1 MAKVNVALVFGG
13 RSSEHAI
20 SCVTAG
26 NVLAAIDRSKYDVTI
41 IGISASG
48 RWLLQSGHEPLAITD
63 GVLPEVTSGDEVL
76 FTSVPGAP
84 VQAGTRGPL
93 QDIDVVFPLLHG
105 PWGEDGT
112 IQGLLELAAIPYVGS
127 GVYASA
133 AAMDKVHMKA
143 AFRAAALPVA
153 PYVAISDRAWRT
165 DRDAALAR
173 VRELPLPVF
182 VKPARAGSSIGITRV
197 DDVAALEDA
206 IEFARRHDPKVIV
219 EQGVTDAREIECA
232 VLVRDGVAEASVL
245 GEIRVHGEHDFYDFE
260 AKYLDDAADLI
271 IPAEL
276 PAEITERVRATAL
289 DAFAALDCEG
299 LARVDFFVRRDGSII
314 VNEVNTM
321 PGFTPISMFPRLWEA
336 SGVPYTE
343 LIDTLIT
350 DALRRGT
357 GLR

>member
-1 MAKVNVALVFGG
+1 MNVALVFGG

-26 NVLAAIDRSKYDVTI
+26 NVLAAIDRTKYDVTP
-41 IGISASG
+41 IGITTSG
-48 RWLLQSGHEPLAITD
+48 RWLLQQGHERLAITD

-84 VQAGTRGPL
+84 VQADGRGPL
-93 QDIDVVFPLLHG
+93 ADIDVVFPLLHG

-112 IQGLLELAAIPYVGS
+112 IQGLLELASIPYVGS

-133 AAMDKVHMKA
+133 ASMDKVHMKA
-143 AFRAAALPVA
+143 AFRAAGLPVG
-153 PYVAISDRAWRT
+153 PYVAISDREWRT
-165 DRDAALAR
+165 DRAAALAR
-173 VRELPLPVF
+173 VRALTLPVF

-197 DDVAALEDA
+197 PDPADLEAA
-206 IEFARRHDPKVIV
+206 IEFARQHDPKVVV
-219 EQGVTDAREIECA
+219 EQGIADAREIECA
-232 VLVRDGVAEASVL
+232 VLVRDGIPAASVL
-245 GEIRVHGEHDFYDFE
+245 GEIRVHGEHTFYDFE
-260 AKYLDDAADLI
+260 AKYLDDGADLI
-271 IPAEL
+271 VPAEL
-276 PAEITERVRATAL
+276 PTAVADRVRATAL
-289 DAFAALDCEG
+289 EAFAALDCEG
-299 LARVDFFVRRDGSII
+299 LARVDFFVLHDGGVI

-321 PGFTPISMFPRLWEA
+321 PGFTPISMFPRLWAA
-336 SGVPYTE
+336 SGVPYPE